1 MLHRRGER
9 FKFNAGGTS
18 RHATGEEWSPTV
30 TLCVVRPLQVVVCAF
45 PYRRTI
51 FNRFICRGRRPRRPV
66 NERFRLMKWRVYTIS
81 NNSINQNLKCSL
93 VILYLREFLEV
104 KAPFSQLPLMR
115 FLGFKEP
122 FFPKSPL
129 WFLEVQE
136 PFSQLPLVW
145 FLEFKEPFFKKV
157 LCGGQGTFFKKGSL
171 PFCVTLR
178 QNPTYNVLSIT
189 LNTIGGQTMAI
200 FTNQAVLSYR
210 NGSVSSNVVTGEL
223 VQVLSAT
230 KNALL
235 DNYVAGDVVTY
246 VVTLFNAGT
255 APLNN
260 VTVTDD
266 LGAYPFGT
274 GEVTPLTYV
283 TGSVAYYLDGVLQPQ
298 PAVSTTP
305 ELTFSGI
312 TVPAGDNALI
322 IYQAR
327 VNDFAPLGVDIS

>member
-1 MLHRRGER
+1 M
-9 FKFNAGGTS
+9 
-18 RHATGEEWSPTV
+18 
-30 TLCVVRPLQVVVCAF
+30 
-45 PYRRTI
+45 
-51 FNRFICRGRRPRRPV
+51 
-66 NERFRLMKWRVYTIS
+66 
-81 NNSINQNLKCSL
+81 
-93 VILYLREFLEV
+93 
-104 KAPFSQLPLMR
+104 
-115 FLGFKEP
+115 
-122 FFPKSPL
+122 
-129 WFLEVQE
+129 
-136 PFSQLPLVW
+136 
-145 FLEFKEPFFKKV
+145 
-157 LCGGQGTFFKKGSL
+157 

-235 DNYVAGDVVTY
+235 ENYVAGDVVTY

-327 VNDFAPLGVDIS
+327 INDFAPLGVDGEITNTATATSCTENVTASETITASLAPMLTITKGIEPATVTENGQLTYTFIIQNYGNTAAIATDDLVITDNFDPILENITASYNGVLWSEGTDYTYDQVTGLFRTVEGSITVPAATYTQDPVTGEWNVTPGTAVVTVNGTV

>member
-1 MLHRRGER
+1 
-9 FKFNAGGTS
+9 
-18 RHATGEEWSPTV
+18 
-30 TLCVVRPLQVVVCAF
+30 
-45 PYRRTI
+45 
-51 FNRFICRGRRPRRPV
+51 
-66 NERFRLMKWRVYTIS
+66 
-81 NNSINQNLKCSL
+81 
-93 VILYLREFLEV
+93 
-104 KAPFSQLPLMR
+104 
-115 FLGFKEP
+115 
-122 FFPKSPL
+122 
-129 WFLEVQE
+129 
-136 PFSQLPLVW
+136 
-145 FLEFKEPFFKKV
+145 
-157 LCGGQGTFFKKGSL
+157 
-171 PFCVTLR
+171 
-178 QNPTYNVLSIT
+178 
-189 LNTIGGQTMAI
+189 MAI

-327 VNDFAPLGVDIS
+327 VNDFAPLGVDGEITNTATATSGTENVTASETITASLAPMLTITKGIEPATVTENGQLTYTFIIQNYGNTAAIATDDLVITDNFDPILENITASYNGMLWSEGADYTYDQATGLFRTVEGSITVPAATYTQDPVTGEWNVTPGTAVVTVNGTV

>member
-1 MLHRRGER
+1 
-9 FKFNAGGTS
+9 
-18 RHATGEEWSPTV
+18 
-30 TLCVVRPLQVVVCAF
+30 
-45 PYRRTI
+45 
-51 FNRFICRGRRPRRPV
+51 
-66 NERFRLMKWRVYTIS
+66 
-81 NNSINQNLKCSL
+81 
-93 VILYLREFLEV
+93 
-104 KAPFSQLPLMR
+104 
-115 FLGFKEP
+115 
-122 FFPKSPL
+122 
-129 WFLEVQE
+129 
-136 PFSQLPLVW
+136 
-145 FLEFKEPFFKKV
+145 
-157 LCGGQGTFFKKGSL
+157 
-171 PFCVTLR
+171 
-178 QNPTYNVLSIT
+178 
-189 LNTIGGQTMAI
+189 MAI

-327 VNDFAPLGVDIS
+327 VNDFAPLGVDGEITNTATATSGTENVTASETITASLAPMLTITKGIEPATVTENGQLTYTFIIQNYGNTAAIATDDLVITDNFDPILENITASYNGVLWSEGTDYTYDQATGLFRTVEGSITVPAATYTQDPVTGEWNVTPGTAVVTVNGTV

>member
-1 MLHRRGER
+1 
-9 FKFNAGGTS
+9 
-18 RHATGEEWSPTV
+18 
-30 TLCVVRPLQVVVCAF
+30 
-45 PYRRTI
+45 
-51 FNRFICRGRRPRRPV
+51 
-66 NERFRLMKWRVYTIS
+66 
-81 NNSINQNLKCSL
+81 
-93 VILYLREFLEV
+93 
-104 KAPFSQLPLMR
+104 
-115 FLGFKEP
+115 
-122 FFPKSPL
+122 
-129 WFLEVQE
+129 
-136 PFSQLPLVW
+136 
-145 FLEFKEPFFKKV
+145 
-157 LCGGQGTFFKKGSL
+157 
-171 PFCVTLR
+171 
-178 QNPTYNVLSIT
+178 
-189 LNTIGGQTMAI
+189 MAI

-255 APLNN
+255 TPLNN

-327 VNDFAPLGVDIS
+327 VNDFAPLGVDGEITNTATATSGTENVTASETITASLAPMLTITKGIEPATVTENGQLTYTFIIQNYGNTAAIATDDLVITDNFDPILENITASYNGVLWSEGTDYTYDQATGLFRTVEGSITVPAATYTQDPVTGEWNVTPGTAVVTVNGTV